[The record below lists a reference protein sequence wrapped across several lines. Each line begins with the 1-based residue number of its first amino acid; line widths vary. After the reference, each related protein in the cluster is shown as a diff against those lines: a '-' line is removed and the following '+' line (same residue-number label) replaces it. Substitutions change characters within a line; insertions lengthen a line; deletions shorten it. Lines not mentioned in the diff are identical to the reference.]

1 VAGLGVFAT
10 THLPKGTVLGT
21 YPGVLIP
28 LNQWNMGKLRNYP
41 ACESYI
47 WRFSDN
53 QFVIDPT
60 NAVGELESYTRGGN
74 SNMPGSNLLFQTL
87 LFWLSVPTTLC
98 RINEPP
104 IGKDVNVITD
114 EDLDRRCVTF
124 LLERDVVPGEE
135 LFVDYG
141 LTYDRSMYQAN
152 E

>member
-1 VAGLGVFAT
+1 
-10 THLPKGTVLGT
+10 
-21 YPGVLIP
+21 
-28 LNQWNMGKLRNYP
+28 MGKLRNYP

-60 NAVGELESYTRGGN
+60 NAVGALESCARGGN

-104 IGKDVNVITD
+104 LGKDVNVITE

-124 LLERDVVPGEE
+124 LLERNVAPGEE

-141 LTYDRSMYQAN
+141 LTYDRSMYPPNDAAITQKKKT
-152 E
+152 